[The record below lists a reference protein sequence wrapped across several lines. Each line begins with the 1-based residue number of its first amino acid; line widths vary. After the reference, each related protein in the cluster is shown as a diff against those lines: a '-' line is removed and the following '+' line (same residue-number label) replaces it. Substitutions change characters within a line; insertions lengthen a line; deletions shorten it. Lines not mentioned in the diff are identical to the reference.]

1 MMSLIS
7 VLLRLNIYF
16 TIIDVEDLVVVGGGG
31 EDLVEVFAVGVG
43 DEDLTEL
50 LSGDEGDDLFDTA
63 GIELVED
70 VIEE

>member
-31 EDLVEVFAVGVG
+31 ENLVEMRAVGVG

-50 LSGDEGDDLFDTA
+50 LSGDECDDLLDTA

-70 VIEE
+70 VVEE